1 MPPQLCEISSEPD
14 SYRLATLTPDP
25 SRTLCRQ
32 TLPVTHSA
40 TSSPESA
47 DGRSHCAWPE
57 FQTMSLFGRQAP
69 HANLSAR
76 KARELGLLTSGTY
89 GRSTSISS
97 ASAALAASS
106 ASRLKQLLTTGGSTL
121 FALTWKEKVSPSG
134 FMVSLLRASAPR
146 TTDRASS
153 GRLPTPSGTSNH
165 GVNHVAGRL
174 DEWGGSSNPFRGT
187 SLGRV
192 HCPAFE
198 FWVMGYPET
207 WTQLMPPAMPSC
219 RRSRRDS
226 SRP

>member
-1 MPPQLCEISSEPD
+1 MRAARLSPLSLLSSSPKFPTNLKHGPQA
-14 SYRLATLTPDP
+14 RLA
-25 SRTLCRQ
+25 S
-32 TLPVTHSA
+32 
-40 TSSPESA
+40 
-47 DGRSHCAWPE
+47 
-57 FQTMSLFGRQAP
+57 
-69 HANLSAR
+69 LSAR

-89 GRSTSISS
+89 GRPTSISS
-97 ASAALAASS
+97 ASAALQGSGE
-106 ASRLKQLLTTGGSTL
+106 SRLKRLLPTNGSTL

-134 FMVSLLRASAPR
+134 LKVSLLRASAPR
-146 TTDRASS
+146 TTDRVSS

-165 GVNHVAGRL
+165 GANHVAGRL

-207 WTQLMPPAMPSC
+207 WTRLMPPAMPSS

-226 SRP
+226 SKQP

>member
-1 MPPQLCEISSEPD
+1 MQQQLSETSSQRE
-14 SYRLATLTPDP
+14 SCRQATLTPDP
-25 SRTLCRQ
+25 SRTLSRQ
-32 TLPVTHSA
+32 TSSATRSA
-40 TSSPESA
+40 TSLPASA
-47 DGRSHCAWPE
+47 DGPSPCAWPAS
-57 FQTMSLFGRQAP
+57 QTTSLFGRQAP

-89 GRSTSISS
+89 GRAISISS

-106 ASRLKQLLTTGGSTL
+106 ASKLKQLLTTGGSTL

-134 FMVSLLRASAPR
+134 HRVSLLRASAPR

-207 WTQLMPPAMPSC
+207 WTRLMPPAMPSC

-226 SRP
+226 YRP